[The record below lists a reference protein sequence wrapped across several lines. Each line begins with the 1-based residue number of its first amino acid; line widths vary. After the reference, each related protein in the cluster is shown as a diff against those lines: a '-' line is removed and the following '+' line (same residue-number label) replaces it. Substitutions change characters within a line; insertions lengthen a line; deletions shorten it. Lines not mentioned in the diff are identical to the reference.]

1 MSFLHRTPH
10 NESNWIHPLSSS
22 TPVASDDVSYHS
34 EVNRELKRLL
44 LASLGSDVQQE
55 IDQLVRDH
63 SHLKQSLDIT
73 LHHLTECTEE
83 LDQVTVECDIW
94 RSKVLASRVL
104 IDELKKWKVQATSD
118 SYTSQQAITTL
129 LKEREKLSNY
139 LKDCHGILFDIVQIL
154 GQRLSSKQLS
164 QQYGGLQVAA
174 VSPIQLSQSIIHV
187 LNIIYALYIALVSNS
202 GGTIVDV
209 AKTTTVAA
217 KVIFEKL
224 NGLDKETLPTS
235 HSTSLHMLPSEGET
249 MAKKVR
255 LVNFYISFNGS
266 M

>member
-1 MSFLHRTPH
+1 MSLLHQTPH
-10 NESNWIHPLSSS
+10 NENNWIHPLSSS
-22 TPVASDDVSYHS
+22 TPVASTDVSYHS

-55 IDQLVRDH
+55 IDQIVRDR
-63 SHLKQSLDIT
+63 SHLKQNLDIT

-104 IDELKKWKVQATSD
+104 IDELKEWKVQATSD
-118 SYTSQQAITTL
+118 SYTSQKAITTL
-129 LKEREKLSNY
+129 LQEREQLSTY
-139 LKDCHGILFDIVQIL
+139 LTDCHSILLDIVQIL
-154 GQRLSSKQLS
+154 GHRLSSKQLS

-174 VSPIQLSQSIIHV
+174 VSPIQLSQGIVHTV
-187 LNIIYALYIALVSNS
+187 NTTFYITLVSNS

-209 AKTTTVAA
+209 AKTTTIAA

-224 NGLDKETLPTS
+224 NGLDKKTLSTS
-235 HSTSLHMLPSEGET
+235 HSTSVHMLPSKGEK

-255 LVNFYISFNGS
+255 
-266 M
+266 